1 MVSDIKLRIACSKKY
16 DQQTEQ
22 YHKVITIIITI
33 LSTLWLEGVMLT
45 LRGGCASAPRVWN
58 FRDCHYDVTLQGSR
72 FYYFT

>member
-45 LRGGCASAPRVWN
+45 LRGGCASAPRV
-58 FRDCHYDVTLQGSR
+58 
-72 FYYFT
+72 